1 MDALLWISDGCLL
14 APSELHENALSWEP
28 CIRQGRYLLFKGV
41 HRWRDEL
48 CFSCLLERLVIF
60 EDVADSPA
68 QPAPQLQSGKV
79 QHSRGRSKKLLVLAV
94 LVFAFL
100 VFALFAGR
108 LLVRDHPEKSDV
120 IVVLAG
126 DSQDQRYRRGME
138 LLRAGY
144 GEHLFLDASS
154 DSSYFGHSPAEY
166 AENFLKQNA
175 GDMSARVQVCPFEED
190 STVTE
195 ARYIAKCLEPLHP
208 QSVLLVTSDWHT
220 ARARSVLA
228 NRLSQ
233 YRWSVA
239 AAHDPRIFGTHWW
252 HHREW
257 AKTTFQEW
265 LKVIWWN
272 VVDRWR

>member
-1 MDALLWISDGCLL
+1 LQQFAFFRTCVIS
-14 APSELHENALSWEP
+14 
-28 CIRQGRYLLFKGV
+28 QGV
-41 HRWRDEL
+41 PDT
-48 CFSCLLERLVIF
+48 
-60 EDVADSPA
+60 PA
-68 QPAPQLQSGKV
+68 QPAPTPPFGQAQP
-79 QHSRGRSKKLLVLAV
+79 SRKRSRKR
-94 LVFAFL
+94 LVFAGLMFALL

-144 GEHLFLDASS
+144 AGHLFLDAAS

-166 AENFLKQNA
+166 AENFLKQDA
-175 GDMSARVQVCPFEED
+175 GDMSSRVQVCPFEED

-195 ARYIAKCLEPLHP
+195 TRYIAKCLEPLHP
-208 QSVLLVTSDWHT
+208 RSVLLITSDWHT
-220 ARARSVLA
+220 ARARSILA
-228 NRLSQ
+228 RRLPQ
-233 YRWSVA
+233 YHWSVA
-239 AAHDPRIFGTHWW
+239 AAHDDRLFGTEWW
-252 HHREW
+252 RHREW

>member
-1 MDALLWISDGCLL
+1 
-14 APSELHENALSWEP
+14 
-28 CIRQGRYLLFKGV
+28 
-41 HRWRDEL
+41 
-48 CFSCLLERLVIF
+48 
-60 EDVADSPA
+60 
-68 QPAPQLQSGKV
+68 
-79 QHSRGRSKKLLVLAV
+79 
-94 LVFAFL
+94 
-100 VFALFAGR
+100 
-108 LLVRDHPEKSDV
+108 VRDHPEKSEV

-144 GEHLFLDASS
+144 GGHLFLDAAS

-166 AENFLKQNA
+166 AANFLKQDA
-175 GDMSARVQVCPFEED
+175 GDLSSRVHVCPFEED

-208 QSVLLVTSDWHT
+208 RSVLLVTSDWHT

-228 NRLSQ
+228 KRLPQ
-233 YRWSVA
+233 YHWSVA
-239 AAHDPRIFGTHWW
+239 AAHDPRLFGTKWW
-252 HHREW
+252 QHREW
-257 AKTTFQEW
+257 AKITFQEW